1 MYYDDCTTSELKSA
15 RIGEKDCTFFH
26 YTCSYPDREGETAHE
41 QSLIGYFPI
50 TDDCFAAC
58 IIILY
63 ADGAES
69 YAAEEERIAYLETTA
84 AALTFEDFVTE

>member
-1 MYYDDCTTSELKSA
+1 MSS
-15 RIGEKDCTFFH
+15 RW
-26 YTCSYPDREGETAHE
+26 
-41 QSLIGYFPI
+41 IGYFPI

-58 IIILY
+58 IISLY

-69 YAAEEERIAYLETTA
+69 YAAEEELTAYLETAA